1 MIENYLITIIELLFT
16 ALVAV
21 AILAFALIIVL
32 TIVLSKQQ

>member
-32 TIVLSKQQ
+32 TIALSKQQ